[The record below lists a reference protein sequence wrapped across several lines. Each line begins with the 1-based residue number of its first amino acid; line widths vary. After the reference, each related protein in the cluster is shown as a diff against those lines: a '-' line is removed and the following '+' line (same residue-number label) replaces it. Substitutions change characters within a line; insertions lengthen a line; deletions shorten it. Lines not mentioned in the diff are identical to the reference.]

1 MKSRYLLGAGAVLA
15 VALGCAEANAQFA
28 WIGGPYPVTYYIGP
42 EGGWTGLPNQ
52 RVTNATSVPFRV
64 DTVGGVSNGPFFNS
78 FGTGSARYN
87 AGYNVGA
94 RGGLQYGPWRL
105 EEEYSYRKN
114 DLSQFTS
121 FYNTI
126 GVGNA
131 AFSGIRHTNSL
142 LTNVIYDFGGWG
154 WNWGW
159 AATPHIGFGIGAV
172 DNVDSISLKGFTIP
186 ASASPTGALFFKTP
200 GTGAGCPPVCPAQ
213 LPATIGGTF
222 LRGSSWN
229 FGYQAIAGVRFDIN
243 PWLAFD
249 IDYRYLASTEPTFT
263 NKGVFPLPSNPGL
276 LAPGT
281 VKYKSGYNTNNIVA
295 SLTMK
300 FGAPP
305 PAPPPPAPP
314 APPPPPTHQ
323 VFLVFFDW
331 DKYNITPEGQRIIAL
346 AADHYKAGGRVQLTV
361 TGFTDTTGSASYNQ
375 RLSERR
381 ANAVAAALEHL
392 GVPRSDMV
400 VSGRGMNDLR
410 VPTPP
415 GVREPQNRRV
425 EIVFP

>member
-1 MKSRYLLGAGAVLA
+1 
-15 VALGCAEANAQFA
+15 
-28 WIGGPYPVTYYIGP
+28 
-42 EGGWTGLPNQ
+42 
-52 RVTNATSVPFRV
+52 
-64 DTVGGVSNGPFFNS
+64 
-78 FGTGSARYN
+78 
-87 AGYNVGA
+87 
-94 RGGLQYGPWRL
+94 
-105 EEEYSYRKN
+105 
-114 DLSQFTS
+114 
-121 FYNTI
+121 
-126 GVGNA
+126 
-131 AFSGIRHTNSL
+131 
-142 LTNVIYDFGGWG
+142 
-154 WNWGW
+154 
-159 AATPHIGFGIGAV
+159 
-172 DNVDSISLKGFTIP
+172 
-186 ASASPTGALFFKTP
+186 
-200 GTGAGCPPVCPAQ
+200 
-213 LPATIGGTF
+213 
-222 LRGSSWN
+222 
-229 FGYQAIAGVRFDIN
+229 
-243 PWLAFD
+243 
-249 IDYRYLASTEPTFT
+249 
-263 NKGVFPLPSNPGL
+263 
-276 LAPGT
+276 

-305 PAPPPPAPP
+305 PPAPPPPAPP
-314 APPPPPTHQ
+314 APPPPPIHQ